1 MLVAACV
8 IGCGDDTEEAS
19 TGTDAGMQGSAT
31 ADAGPVVDAGAN
43 KDATVAV
50 ASDASAADASTAAVT
65 DAGAKSDAGAAT
77 DGGAAG
83 DGGAVSSARATL
95 ESKSM
100 STTKGT
106 GTFSTVSGK
115 VQLVLNVSDAPAGQH
130 GVHIHEKGDCSA
142 ADATSAG
149 GHWNPGMHMHGDLTD
164 PSTTHLGDLGNI
176 TISDAGVGMITVSNA
191 GWTMG
196 GGAATDVVG
205 KAIVVHARADDLK
218 TQANADAGVT
228 PGDAGARIAC
238 GVITAGQ

>member
-1 MLVAACV
+1 MRRIVAGMLVAACV
-8 IGCGDDTEEAS
+8 IACGDDSEDT
-19 TGTDAGMQGSAT
+19 T
-31 ADAGPVVDAGAN
+31 PGA
-43 KDATVAV
+43 
-50 ASDASAADASTAAVT
+50 
-65 DAGAKSDAGAAT
+65 DAGAKSDGGAASDAGAKT

-83 DGGAVSSARATL
+83 DGGAASTARATL

-106 GTFSTVSGK
+106 GTFSMVSGK
-115 VQLVLNVSDAPAGQH
+115 VQFVLNVTDAPAGQH

-142 ADATSAG
+142 ADGSSAG

-176 TISDAGVGMITVSNA
+176 TISDAGVGMLTVSNS
-191 GWTMG
+191 GWTLG
-196 GGAATDVVG
+196 GDAGTDVVG
-205 KAIVVHARADDLK
+205 KAIVVHARGDDLT